1 MRNLDLRLADAATR
15 VLNRPPRRAAREPDV
30 ARPQVVVV
38 GGGFAGFYAL
48 RRLQRSLPPEAA
60 DLVLVNP
67 TDYLLYSPLLPEV
80 ATGVVEARHVA
91 ISLRRVLPRVR
102 LVLGRAAAVALE
114 GRTVTVAQVSRTGA
128 DATTNLHWDRL
139 ALTPGSVTREF
150 QPVPVQVRSG
160 ISTGAR
166 NLRDR

>member
-1 MRNLDLRLADAATR
+1 MQPMAGS
-15 VLNRPPRRAAREPDV
+15 

-48 RRLQRSLPPEAA
+48 RRLQRSLPAEAA

-102 LVLGRAAAVALE
+102 LVLGRAEAVDLA
-114 GRTVTVAQVSRTGA
+114 GRTVTVAQVSRAGA
-128 DATTNLHWDRL
+128 DATTTLRWDR
-139 ALTPGSVTREF
+139 PGAHAGFGDS
-150 QPVPVQVRSG
+150 
-160 ISTGAR
+160 
-166 NLRDR
+166 